1 LAWRGSGKEQQK
13 GSTKVSKIPPFH
25 TNSPEYP
32 PEHRNVYHN
41 DSACPDGKRIEQR
54 HRIDGDGNRL
64 LCKEC
69 AKL

>member
-1 LAWRGSGKEQQK
+1 MK
-13 GSTKVSKIPPFH
+13 TYPYH
-25 TNSPEYP
+25 TTRWEYA

-41 DSACPDGKRIEQR
+41 DSACPDGKRIKPE
-54 HRIDGDGNRL
+54 HRQSGTAGRP

>member
-1 LAWRGSGKEQQK
+1 M
-13 GSTKVSKIPPFH
+13 SKIPPFR
-25 TNSPEYP
+25 TSSLEYP

-41 DSACPDGKRIEQR
+41 DSDCPDGKLIKPW
-54 HRIDGDGNRL
+54 HRDSGDGGRP

>member
-1 LAWRGSGKEQQK
+1 MKMA
-13 GSTKVSKIPPFH
+13 PFH

-32 PEHRNVYHN
+32 PDHRNVYHN
-41 DSACPDGKRIEQR
+41 DSDCPDG
-54 HRIDGDGNRL
+54 HRIHPWHRVEGTGNRP

>member
-1 LAWRGSGKEQQK
+1 MA
-13 GSTKVSKIPPFH
+13 KIDPFH

-32 PEHRNVYHN
+32 PEHRNVYH
-41 DSACPDGKRIEQR
+41 DDDKCPDGKRIMQK
-54 HRIDGDGNRL
+54 HRISGKGGRL

>member
-1 LAWRGSGKEQQK
+1 MS
-13 GSTKVSKIPPFH
+13 KVSPFH
-25 TNSPEYP
+25 TDSPEYP

-41 DSACPDGKRIEQR
+41 DSDCPDGKRIKPW
-54 HRIDGDGNRL
+54 HRKPGEGNRP